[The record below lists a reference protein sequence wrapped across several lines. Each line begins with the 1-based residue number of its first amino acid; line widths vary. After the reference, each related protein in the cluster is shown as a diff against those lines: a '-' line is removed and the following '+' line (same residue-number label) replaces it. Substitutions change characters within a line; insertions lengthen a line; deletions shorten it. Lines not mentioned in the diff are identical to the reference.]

1 MKAISLLSGASGIW
15 ASEAVARNSAPAP
28 KTITEV
34 RADKVFIER
43 SLPQPDASVLM
54 FGFLDPSM

>member
-1 MKAISLLSGASGIW
+1 VKAISLFTGASGIW
-15 ASEAVARNSAPAP
+15 ASEAVAKNSAPAP

-54 FGFLDPSM
+54 FGF